1 MTKVLS
7 FTFLLVILLFWSSAC
22 SSKQAS
28 NSILGTWEG
37 SPGLTVP
44 GMMLNSTYSYD
55 SFTFYEDIIVFRSE
69 FDEEIAFTYSF
80 ADSDTIVLTDVLAN
94 NVGTLKFTQDDSES
108 LALTLVYANE
118 PDEVYKSSP
127 LTKIAETKIEK
138 VTVQESILGSWRGT
152 PGNEEVEIEFVAGT
166 MFIHSDEEVELF
178 HYEFQEPHRLI
189 IRSLIDDYYYVN
201 ESEDNSNLL
210 EIRMPNENTLFLW
223 IIDEIQNIDNQS
235 ELVAEDVFV
244 LQRESSPPPTFSRP
258 EDEVLYPFTKMIRNA
273 VILIVKATL
282 LFLLNLLFVVTFL
295 KD

>member
-1 MTKVLS
+1 M
-7 FTFLLVILLFWSSAC
+7 
-22 SSKQAS
+22 
-28 NSILGTWEG
+28 
-37 SPGLTVP
+37 
-44 GMMLNSTYSYD
+44 
-55 SFTFYEDIIVFRSE
+55 
-69 FDEEIAFTYSF
+69 
-80 ADSDTIVLTDVLAN
+80 TDVLAN

-244 LQRESSPPPTFSRP
+244 LQRESSPHRHSRAP
-258 EDEVLYPFTKMIRNA
+258 KTKSYILFTKMIRNA